1 MEAALTHDT
10 VREVEVALSDLI
22 RLFNRPT
29 VQRHLIA
36 EAGVA
41 IEIGPFWALGR
52 LADLGACRPSDLA
65 AALGVDASTI
75 THRLQALERGGFV
88 ERITDPADGRACI
101 VRLSP
106 DGTAALAR
114 LRAARRAL
122 FERLL
127 AGWDDRERGA
137 LATAIARVR
146 AALADELHV
155 A

>member
-1 MEAALTHDT
+1 MEAALAPDT

-29 VQRHLIA
+29 VQHHLMA

-41 IEIGPFWALGR
+41 IEIGPYWALRR

-65 AALGVDASTI
+65 AALGVDASTV
-75 THRLQALERGGFV
+75 THRLQALERSGFV
-88 ERITDPADGRACI
+88 ERVTDPADGRACI

-114 LRAARRAL
+114 LRAARRGL

-127 AGWDDRERGA
+127 AGWEDHERGA
-137 LATAIARVR
+137 LAAGIARVR
-146 AALADELHV
+146 AALADELRV
-155 A
+155 S